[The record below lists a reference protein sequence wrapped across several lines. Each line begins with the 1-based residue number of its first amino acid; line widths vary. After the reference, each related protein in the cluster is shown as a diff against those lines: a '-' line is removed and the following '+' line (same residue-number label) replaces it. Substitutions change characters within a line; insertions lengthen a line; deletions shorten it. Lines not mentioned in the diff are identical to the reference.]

1 MKKTTKEIQALK
13 DDWIKNPIY
22 DIENVE
28 GFSDHVEELLDFKQQ
43 IEAELEAKRIE
54 RKDAR
59 ATLVREQTGVVEID
73 IVSALYTFGEIE
85 GKVASLDRYIPN
97 LENFT
102 DTVIAELEQTQ
113 IRTNLLIAA
122 QLKRIADALE
132 MANAGNDLVRVL
144 NMGAIKE

>member
-28 GFSDHVEELLDFKQQ
+28 GFSDHVEELLDFKRQ

-59 ATLVREQTGVVEID
+59 ATLVREQTGVSDAD
-73 IVSALYTFGEIE
+73 IVSALSTWNEIE
-85 GKVASLDRYIPN
+85 RMVSSQDIYIG
-97 LENFT
+97 EFGT
-102 DTVIAELEQTQ
+102 QAIVMAELQMTQ
-113 IRTNLLIAA
+113 IRAMLLQAA

-132 MANAGNDLVRVL
+132 NMDDGNSLVTTA
-144 NMGAIKE
+144 AIWGSKQ

>member
-59 ATLVREQTGVVEID
+59 ATLVREQTGVSDAD
-73 IVSALYTFGEIE
+73 IVSALSTWNEIE
-85 GKVASLDRYIPN
+85 RMVSSQDIYIG
-97 LENFT
+97 EFGT
-102 DTVIAELEQTQ
+102 QAIVMAELQMTQ
-113 IRTNLLIAA
+113 IRAMLLQAA

-132 MANAGNDLVRVL
+132 NMDDGNSLVTTA
-144 NMGAIKE
+144 AIWGSKQ